1 MSIEQLKQ
9 AMLRVKSAES
19 LRTNEDAPTTGENNV
34 YPDLVGR
41 EHSELDL
48 TWGEKKNHEERHFG
62 SGVLEASKESRE
74 KMLDRL
80 FSHEAH
86 SRPLARKTAA
96 AHAPPAPTLVEQ
108 VLLVVGHR

>member
-1 MSIEQLKQ
+1 
-9 AMLRVKSAES
+9 VKSAES
-19 LRTNEDAPTTGENNV
+19 LRTNEDASTSGENNV

-48 TWGEKKNHEERHFG
+48 SWGEKKHEERHFG
-62 SGVLEASKESRE
+62 LGALEASKESRE

-96 AHAPPAPTLVEQ
+96 AHVPPAPTLVEQ
-108 VLLVVGHR
+108 VLSVVGHR